1 MELGENI
8 ITDVEGSLKALL
20 EQNVFL
26 SDDPVPVRVV
36 TPDPDFVEL
45 TIPCIT
51 LQLVDFRRDGTRREG
66 GRVEEKDLDAM
77 TATVKRMP
85 EPFNLHY
92 AIVAHTNRSRHDRMV
107 LEQIAVILDDYP
119 VMITP
124 VFKKDITFH
133 RDLTFREIS
142 KEREF
147 AKSLTVIAR
156 IRLDS
161 KEQEI
166 IPLVREQITEVNLW
180 KPEQE

>member
-1 MELGENI
+1 MEFGENI
-8 ITDVEGSLKALL
+8 ITDLEGSMKELL
-20 EQNVFL
+20 EGHILLDGQPL
-26 SDDPVPVRVV
+26 PVRIV

-45 TIPCIT
+45 EIPCIT
-51 LQLVDFRRDGTRREG
+51 FQLVDFRRDGSRREC
-66 GRVEEKDLDAM
+66 GRIEEKDLDTM
-77 TATVKRMP
+77 TAVVKRVS

-92 AIVAHTNRSRHDRMV
+92 AIVAHTKKSRADRLV
-107 LEQIAVILDDYP
+107 LEQVAVLLDDHP
-119 VMITP
+119 VITTAIFQKE
-124 VFKKDITFH
+124 VSFH

-166 IPLVREQITEVNLW
+166 IPLVTERITQVDNW
-180 KPEQE
+180 KPEE